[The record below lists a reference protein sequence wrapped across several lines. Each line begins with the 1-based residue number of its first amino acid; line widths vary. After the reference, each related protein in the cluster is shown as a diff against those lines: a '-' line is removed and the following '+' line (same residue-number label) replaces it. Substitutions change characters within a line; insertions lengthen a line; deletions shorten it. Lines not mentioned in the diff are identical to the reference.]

1 MPAHV
6 VVRRLSP
13 AGRRRGRGT
22 RRLGVVLQPGA
33 YIFALPD
40 NFTDAIVH
48 LVTAA
53 VMFGVA
59 AVRIRRDG
67 GLYDSLGEL
76 SLKS

>member
-1 MPAHV
+1 V
-6 VVRRLSP
+6 
-13 AGRRRGRGT
+13 
-22 RRLGVVLQPGA
+22 A
-33 YIFALPD
+33 YIFAFPD
-40 NFTDAIVH
+40 NITDAIVH

-59 AVRIRRDG
+59 AVQIRRDG

>member
-1 MPAHV
+1 M
-6 VVRRLSP
+6 
-13 AGRRRGRGT
+13 
-22 RRLGVVLQPGA
+22 
-33 YIFALPD
+33 
-40 NFTDAIVH
+40 H